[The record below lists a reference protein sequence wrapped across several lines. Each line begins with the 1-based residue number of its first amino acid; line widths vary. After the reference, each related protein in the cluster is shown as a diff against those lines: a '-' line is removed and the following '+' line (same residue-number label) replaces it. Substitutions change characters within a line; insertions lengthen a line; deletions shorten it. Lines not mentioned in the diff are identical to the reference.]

1 MILLPMIPGNRAV
14 GEELLDR
21 KGVINRANKV
31 FPNGESVNDLRQFVN
46 DPDQFGPFFRMIS
59 RRPGSDSAILPGRQA
74 MKRT

>member
-31 FPNGESVNDLRQFVN
+31 FPNVESVN